1 MSTSCAT
8 RRNQCRLAATSGA
21 RVLPMPRE
29 KTPGSGRKGKGPRE
43 VLATR
48 VSPELAR
55 RLRDEAEQLDLSY
68 SEVLANVLA
77 AHYGLPPVAVP
88 KPQEQMKLTA

>member
-1 MSTSCAT
+1 MA
-8 RRNQCRLAATSGA
+8 GA
-21 RVLPMPRE
+21 KILPMPRE

-48 VSPELAR
+48 VSPELAQ
-55 RLRDEAEQLDLSY
+55 RLRDDAEQLDLSY

-77 AHYGLPPVAVP
+77 AHYGFPPVANP
-88 KPQEQMKLTA
+88 RNEDLMKLSA